1 MLEIIAEVLMVIVC
15 VLYISRRW
23 KEAEQKRFVE
33 EALDPFGGIEIGKK
47 RKAIFWYL
55 FK

>member
-1 MLEIIAEVLMVIVC
+1 MIEIIVEVLIAIVC
-15 VLYISRRW
+15 ILYISRRW

-33 EALDPFGGIEIGKK
+33 ETLDPFGGIEIGKK
-47 RKAIFWYL
+47 RKSIFWYF